1 MAADHDIPVQALQ
14 QEKKGPG
21 QFSSFSF
28 DLVQQQQQERGAQEM
43 IRAVTGRRLPEMKHS
58 RSRRFYVEQ

>member
-1 MAADHDIPVQALQ
+1 MAADHNVPVEALQ

-28 DLVQQQQQERGAQEM
+28 DLVQQERGGQEM
-43 IRAVTGRRLPEMKHS
+43 IRAVTGRRLPEIKHS